1 MKPSAPLEALEA
13 ALETPKPRVGISAC
27 LLGRAVRYDRG
38 HARDKFLVDDL
49 GRWVEWVEVCPEVEV
64 GMGIPRPTIRLVEK
78 DDDTRLVAPDTGEDF
93 TERMRGWS
101 AGRVDALRGERLD
114 GFVLKSNS
122 PSCGL
127 ERIKVYSQK
136 GMPLRRSEGMW
147 TTALRERWPGL
158 ALEEEGRL
166 NDTLLREHFLTRLFA
181 GARLRRF
188 LGEGPTRA
196 GLVAFH
202 TAHKFLLLVHD
213 EPLFR
218 ELGRV
223 VSRQEGLADEE
234 LWPRY
239 GELFL
244 RALARRPTPMRHVNV
259 LQHMLGFLKDDVP
272 ARDKRQVLDSFES
285 YRAGRVP
292 LMVPL
297 TLMRFLID
305 SHGVEYL
312 QGQAYLEPFP
322 VELDP
327 RARLFCR
334 PPRKRA

>member
-1 MKPSAPLEALEA
+1 MQSAPAPA
-13 ALETPKPRVGISAC
+13 ETVPTVKPRLGISAC

-38 HARDKFLVDDL
+38 HARDRFLVDEL
-49 GRWVEWVEVCPEVEV
+49 GRFVEWVEVCPEVES
-64 GMGIPRPTIRLVEK
+64 GMGVPRPTIRLVEK
-78 DDDTRLVAPDTGEDF
+78 DGETRLVAPDSGTDH
-93 TERMRGWS
+93 TERMRGW
-101 AGRVDALRGERLD
+101 AAERVGALRGMRLD

-127 ERIKVYSQK
+127 ERIKVYSEK
-136 GMPLRRSEGMW
+136 GMPLRRSEGLFV
-147 TTALRERWPGL
+147 TVLRERWPGL
-158 ALEEEGRL
+158 PLEEEGRL
-166 NDTLLREHFLTRLFA
+166 NDVGLREHFLIRLFA
-181 GARLRRF
+181 AARLRSF
-188 LGEGPTRA
+188 LASGPTRA

-213 EPLFR
+213 EPLYR

-223 VSRQEGLADEE
+223 VSRQGGERDEE

-239 GELFL
+239 EELFL
-244 RALARRPTPMRHVNV
+244 RALAHEPAPVRHLNV
-259 LQHMLGFLKDDVP
+259 LQHMLGFLKDLVP
-272 ARDKRQVLDSFES
+272 SQDKRRVLDSFEE
-285 YRAGRVP
+285 YRRGRLP

-327 RARLFCR
+327 RARLFC
-334 PPRKRA
+334 PPRRTRT